1 LFHDIHLYKKAAS
14 GKYCRF
20 AIICVTLLAELRGLD
35 NKLRN
40 TDKTILESLTD
51 LCFADHYPHR
61 VLVLRSQSV
70 PHSEETPWHQH
81 KKAQLVL
88 PLTGVVTSFIH
99 DKMWLVPPRCAVWI
113 PGDVMHRNQISPN
126 ADVCMLFVDSTGLP
140 LPNTTCTLTITP
152 FVRELI
158 LHLHTQQRY
167 EESDPATERLVDV
180 LLDKLIELEREEFDF
195 PIPDEPTLNRLALSL
210 IAQPSEKRTLSEW
223 ASDFAMSE
231 RTLARRIRRHTQLTF
246 GQWRS
251 QLHIVLALQKL
262 AINTPIQTLSEELGY
277 DSVSAFITFF
287 KKALGKSPRQYR
299 IERWGKN
306 DK

>member
-1 LFHDIHLYKKAAS
+1 M
-14 GKYCRF
+14 
-20 AIICVTLLAELRGLD
+20 D

-40 TDKTILESLTD
+40 TDRTMLQTLTD

-61 VLVLRSQSV
+61 ILVLRSQSV
-70 PHSEETPWHQH
+70 PHLEETPWHHH

-88 PLTGVVTSFIH
+88 PLTGVVTSFID

-113 PGDVMHRNQISPN
+113 PSNLMHRNQISPN
-126 ADVCMLFVDSTGLP
+126 ADVCMLFVDSTDLALP
-140 LPNTTCTLTITP
+140 EVACTLTITP

-158 LHLHTQQRY
+158 LHLHTQQDY
-167 EESDPATERLVDV
+167 EKTDPATDRLVDV
-180 LLDKLIELEREEFDF
+180 LLDQLIQLEREEFDF
-195 PIPDEPTLNRLALSL
+195 PIPDEPTLNRLALEL
-210 IAQPSEKRTLSEW
+210 IARPNEKRTLGEW

-231 RTLARRIRRHTQLTF
+231 RTLARLIKRHIQLTF
-246 GQWRS
+246 GQWRR

-262 AINTPIQTLSEELGY
+262 AINMPIQTISEELGY

-299 IERWGKN
+299 IERWGK
-306 DK
+306 

>member
-1 LFHDIHLYKKAAS
+1 
-14 GKYCRF
+14 
-20 AIICVTLLAELRGLD
+20 LD

-40 TDKTILESLTD
+40 TDKSIFETLTD

-70 PHSEETPWHQH
+70 PHSEETPWHKHQ
-81 KKAQLVL
+81 KGQLVL
-88 PLTGVVTSFIH
+88 PLTGVVTSFID

-113 PGDVMHRNQISPN
+113 PSNEMHRNQISPN
-126 ADVCMLFVDSTGLP
+126 ADVCMLFVDGRDLP
-140 LPNTTCTLTITP
+140 LPEVACTLTVTP

-158 LHLHTQQRY
+158 LHLHSQQRY
-167 EESDPATERLVDV
+167 EETDLATDRLVDV
-180 LLDKLIELEREEFDF
+180 LIDQLIQLEREEFDF
-195 PIPDEPTLNRLALSL
+195 PIPDEPTLNRLALEL
-210 IAQPSEKRTLSEW
+210 IARPNEKRTLGEW

-231 RTLARRIRRHTQLTF
+231 RTLARMIKRHVELTF

-262 AINTPIQTLSEELGY
+262 AINMPIQTISEELGY

-299 IERWGKN
+299 IERWGKE
-306 DK
+306 

>member
-1 LFHDIHLYKKAAS
+1 M
-14 GKYCRF
+14 
-20 AIICVTLLAELRGLD
+20 D

-40 TDKTILESLTD
+40 TDKTIFESLTD

-70 PHSEETPWHQH
+70 PHSEETPWHHHQ
-81 KKAQLVL
+81 KGQLVL
-88 PLTGVVTSFIH
+88 PLTGVVTSFID

-113 PGDVMHRNQISPN
+113 PSNVMHRNQISPN
-126 ADVCMLFVDSTGLP
+126 ADVCMLFVDSTNLALP
-140 LPNTTCTLTITP
+140 EITCTLTITP

-158 LHLHTQQRY
+158 LHLHTQQDY
-167 EESDPATERLVDV
+167 EKTDPATGRLVDV
-180 LLDKLIELEREEFDF
+180 LLDQLIQLEREEFDF
-195 PIPDEPTLNRLALSL
+195 PIPDEPTLNRLALEL
-210 IAQPSEKRTLSEW
+210 IARPNEKRTLGEW

-231 RTLARRIRRHTQLTF
+231 RTLARMIKRHVQLTF

-262 AINTPIQTLSEELGY
+262 AINLPIQTISEELGY

-299 IERWGKN
+299 IERWGRE
-306 DK
+306 